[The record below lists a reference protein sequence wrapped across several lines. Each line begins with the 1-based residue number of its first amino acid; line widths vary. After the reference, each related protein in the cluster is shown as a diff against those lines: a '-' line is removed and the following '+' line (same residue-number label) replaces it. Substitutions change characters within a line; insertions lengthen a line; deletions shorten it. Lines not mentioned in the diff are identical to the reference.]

1 MLFINI
7 YDLYFSSDLILNN
20 TSRIYAIVAVV
31 LSLLF
36 VIWSVTLI
44 RSVKKQRD
52 DVSNHVAA
60 ITQINAINHAIL
72 ELQTVYLEDKY
83 RTNSNWESGLETYTK
98 TVNNFREKNTPTP
111 EMADY
116 IYSLDSIVRRAVL
129 IHSGIYGQAEKSE
142 VEINQLETEFKSELN
157 EALELND
164 ITTSKI
170 REKLA
175 KYSDELAWK
184 WTLLNVLV
192 MFSCILALVLSVVSI
207 LNSINYQKRKKVMI
221 ALRAEKDKAQS
232 YLDMAGSILVVIDR
246 NQRISMLNKKG
257 LEIIGLT
264 HEEEVIGRNAFDY
277 FASKAERTALI
288 EGFKKVINGET
299 QLVEYYERKVVSKKG
314 EERTVGWHN
323 SLLEDMSGNVIGVLS
338 SGDDV
343 TEKKFREKALKE
355 TVIKLEKSNE
365 QLEGFAYMATHDL
378 RAPVANLIALLNLY
392 NKENLEDEEN
402 KFIFQKFEESVKI
415 LNNTLGDLIDIV
427 AVNKNKFDEKID
439 INIEVTLKD
448 VMESVK
454 EDINKSGIAV
464 NFDFSKCNEVSYPAS
479 QFRSIL
485 INMLTN
491 AIKYRSPDKKAE
503 VNITSSLENGFVR
516 LDFADNG
523 LGIDLK
529 KYGSKLFQ
537 MNKRFHVGTE
547 GKGIGLFIIK
557 SQVEAMGGKVG
568 IVSEPGIGTTFSVFI
583 KH

>member
-1 MLFINI
+1 M
-7 YDLYFSSDLILNN
+7 
-20 TSRIYAIVAVV
+20 
-31 LSLLF
+31 
-36 VIWSVTLI
+36 I
-44 RSVKKQRD
+44 RSVKQQRD

-83 RTNSNWESGLETYTK
+83 RTNSNWVSGLETYTK
-98 TVNNFREKNTPTP
+98 TVNNFRERNTPTP

-170 REKLA
+170 RKKLA

-246 NQRISMLNKKG
+246 NQNISMLNKKG
-257 LEIIGLT
+257 LEILGLT

-277 FASKAERTALI
+277 FSSKGERTALI
-288 EGFKKVINGET
+288 EGFKKVINGEI

-314 EERTVGWHN
+314 EERIVGWHN
-323 SLLEDMSGNVIGVLS
+323 SLLEDMSGHVIGVLS

-378 RAPVANLIALLNLY
+378 RAPVANLMALLNLY
-392 NKENLEDEEN
+392 NKENPEDEEN

-427 AVNKNKFDEKID
+427 AVNKNKFDEKND
-439 INIEVTLKD
+439 INIEETLKD

-491 AIKYRSPDKKAE
+491 AIKYRSPDKKAQVE
-503 VNITSSLENGFVR
+503 ITSSIENGFVR

-568 IVSEPGIGTTFSVFI
+568 IISEPGIGTTFSVFI

>member
-1 MLFINI
+1 
-7 YDLYFSSDLILNN
+7 LNN
-20 TSRIYAIVAVV
+20 SSRIYAIIAVV

-36 VIWSVTLI
+36 IIWSVTLI
-44 RSVKKQRD
+44 RSVKVQRD

-60 ITQINAINHAIL
+60 ITQIGSVNHAIL
-72 ELQTVYLEDKY
+72 ELQTIYLEDKY
-83 RTNSNWESGLETYTK
+83 RTNSNWVSGLETYTK
-98 TVNNFREKNTPTP
+98 TVNNFRERNSTTP
-111 EMADY
+111 ELADY
-116 IYSLDSIVRRAVL
+116 IYALDSIVRRAVV
-129 IHSGIYGQAEKSE
+129 IHTSIYSGEVKSE
-142 VEINQLETEFKSELN
+142 AELNQLETEFKSELN

-164 ITTSKI
+164 TTTSKI
-170 REKLA
+170 RLKLA
-175 KYSDELAWK
+175 KFSDQLAWK
-184 WTLLNVLV
+184 WTWLNVLV
-192 MFSCILALVLSVVSI
+192 MFSCILAIVLSVVSI
-207 LNSINYQKRKKVMI
+207 LNSINYQKRKKAMI

-232 YLDMAGSILVVIDR
+232 YLDMAGSILVVIDPH
-246 NQRISMLNKKG
+246 QRISMLNKKG

-277 FASKAERTALI
+277 FSSKSEREALK
-288 EGFKKVINGET
+288 EGFKKVISGEV
-299 QLVEYYERKVVSKKG
+299 QLVEYYERRVVSKSG
-314 EERTVGWHN
+314 EERIVGWHN
-323 SLLEDMSGNVIGVLS
+323 SLLEDMSGRIIGVLS

-378 RAPVANLIALLNLY
+378 RAPVANLMALLNLY
-392 NKENLEDEEN
+392 NKENPEDEEN

-427 AVNKNKFDEKID
+427 AVNKNKFDEKVD
-439 INIEVTLKD
+439 INIEETLKD

-454 EDINKSGIAV
+454 EDINKTGIDV
-464 NFDFSKCNEVSYPAS
+464 RFDFSKCNEVSYPAS

-491 AIKYRSPDKKAE
+491 AIKYRSPDKKSKVE
-503 VNITSSLENGFVR
+503 ITSSIENGFVR

-523 LGIDLK
+523 LGIDLV

-568 IVSEPGIGTTFSVFI
+568 IVSEPGKGTTFSVFI

>member
-1 MLFINI
+1 
-7 YDLYFSSDLILNN
+7 LNN
-20 TSRIYAIVAVV
+20 TSRTYAIVAVV

-36 VIWSVTLI
+36 VIWSITLI
-44 RSVKKQRD
+44 RSVKQQRD

-83 RTNSNWESGLETYTK
+83 HTNSNWESGLETYTK
-98 TVNNFREKNTPTP
+98 TVNNFRERNASSP

-129 IHSGIYGQAEKSE
+129 VHLGIYRQAQKSE
-142 VEINQLETEFKSELN
+142 AEINQLETEFKSELN

-164 ITTSKI
+164 ITTGVI
-170 REKLA
+170 RKKLA
-175 KYSDELAWK
+175 RYSEELAWK

-192 MFSCILALVLSVVSI
+192 LFSCILALVLSLVSI
-207 LNSINYQKRKKVMI
+207 LNSINYQKRKKAMI

-246 NQRISMLNKKG
+246 DQNISMLNKKG
-257 LEIIGLT
+257 LEMIGLA

-277 FASKAERTALI
+277 FASKSERDALI
-288 EGFKKVINGET
+288 EGFKRVMKGET
-299 QLVEYYERKVVSKKG
+299 DLVEYYERKVVSKNG
-314 EERTVGWHN
+314 EERIVGWHN
-323 SLLEDMSGNVIGVLS
+323 SLLEDMSGHIIGVLS

-392 NKENLEDEEN
+392 NKENPEDEEN

-439 INIEVTLKD
+439 INIEETLID

-454 EDINKSGIAV
+454 EDINKSGIV
-464 NFDFSKCNEVSYPAS
+464 VSYDFSKCNEVSYPS
-479 QFRSIL
+479 TQFRSIL

-491 AIKYRSPDKKAE
+491 AIKYRSHDRKAE
-503 VNITSSLENGFVR
+503 VSITSSLDKDFVCLR
-516 LDFADNG
+516 FADNG

-529 KYGSKLFQ
+529 KYGGKLFQ
-537 MNKRFHVGTE
+537 MNKRFHLGTE

-557 SQVEAMGGKVG
+557 SQVEAMGGKVM
-568 IVSEPGIGTTFSVFI
+568 VESEPGKGTVFSVYI
-583 KH
+583 KK